1 MSVGFLNL
9 SQGDCVIIDT
19 DNQIA
24 HLVGVSICLQD
35 VATLSGARLGLTDVA
50 TAIKHC
56 QLLGTS

>member
-9 SQGDCVIIDT
+9 SQGDRVIIDT

-50 TAIKHC
+50 TAIK
-56 QLLGTS
+56 